1 MPTKEAR
8 SEVAK
13 ERIVP
18 ESYMRK
24 EMIKRCKQM
33 IEKRDNAN
41 ETLQE
46 DNRKLDDL
54 VTHSAQVITHL
65 KVKLESQRQ
74 NEAINQVATEVKK
87 AEHNK
92 MAKQY
97 KQEIKS

>member
-24 EMIKRCKQM
+24 EMIKRFRQM
-33 IEKRDNAN
+33 IEKRDNTN

-54 VTHSAQVITHL
+54 VTHSDQVITHL
-65 KVKLESQRQ
+65 EVKVESQRQ
-74 NEAINQVATEVKK
+74 NEAINRFATEVKK

-97 KQEIKS
+97 TQEIKS